1 MSTPNKIVSR
11 TYFCMECKK
20 GPFTPD
26 NIAEHGCLAPFK
38 IMESIITCTKKPVWR
53 FIDRILSWDISYWL
67 AFTGLVTM
75 NAILIGHIGL
85 SYKECLLEAI
95 GFGFAIPRLLK

>member
-1 MSTPNKIVSR
+1 MTIVSK
-11 TYFCMECKK
+11 TFFCMECKR
-20 GPFTPD
+20 GPFSVD
-26 NIAEHGCLAPFK
+26 EILQHGCIPPFNF
-38 IMESIITCTKKPVWR
+38 IENTITCTKKSVWR

-75 NAILIGHIGL
+75 NAVLIGHIDL